1 MAKGEKRL
9 ERMRANPRDDWRIED
24 VESVCRAF
32 GIDIRKPGS
41 GSSHVTVS
49 HPSQRAILTIP
60 ARKPI
65 KPFYI
70 VELVSFIDSVVE
82 ANS

>member
-9 ERMRANPRDDWRIED
+9 ERMRANPRDDWRIDD

-32 GIDIRKPGS
+32 GLATRKPGS
-41 GSSHVTVS
+41 GGSHVTIS
-49 HPSQRAILTIP
+49 HPSRQAILTIP

-65 KPFYI
+65 KPIYI

-82 ANS
+82 AGS